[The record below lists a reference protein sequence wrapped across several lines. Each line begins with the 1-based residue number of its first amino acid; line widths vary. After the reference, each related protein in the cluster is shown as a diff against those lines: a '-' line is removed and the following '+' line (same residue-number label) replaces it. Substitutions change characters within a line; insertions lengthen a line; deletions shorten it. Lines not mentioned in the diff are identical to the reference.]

1 MQIAMVASEVAPFSK
16 EGGLADV
23 LGSLPAAL
31 AELGETVCVISP
43 LYQGV
48 RETAERIGSPLERVQ
63 DGDFLVPLGD
73 AEVPGTTWRA
83 RVPGTAVEAFFLQ
96 NDRYYDRDGYY
107 TKRSDHSDYQDN
119 SERFVFLSRGALE
132 MCNVLGLKP
141 DIFHCHDWPTGLVP
155 VYVKYVYDADFA
167 ESATVFTIHNIAYQG
182 IFWHWDMNLAGLPWS
197 LFTWKMLEYYG
208 NLSFL
213 KAGLVGADVLTT
225 VSQRYSEEIQ
235 TEEHGCGMD
244 GVLRERSADLY
255 GIVNGIDTEVW
266 NPATDTLIPAN
277 YSPEDLSGK
286 SECKRKLQER
296 FGLRQEAGGPLIG
309 MICRLVDQKG
319 LDLLREALPE
329 LLEED
334 IQFVA
339 LGRGATEYHAFL
351 RELQAQHQRSFGLLL
366 AYDEAAAH
374 QIEAGSDMFLM
385 PSRFEPCGLNQ
396 LYSLMYGTVPIVRET
411 GGLADTVTDYRP
423 ERLESG
429 EATGFTFR
437 QYSAEALTRAVR
449 RAVELYK
456 NRDAWRRLML
466 NAMAQDWSWE
476 RSARQYLEVYE
487 RARQKLTQRAAI

>member
-1 MQIAMVASEVAPFSK
+1 
-16 EGGLADV
+16 
-23 LGSLPAAL
+23 
-31 AELGETVCVISP
+31 
-43 LYQGV
+43 
-48 RETAERIGSPLERVQ
+48 
-63 DGDFLVPLGD
+63 
-73 AEVPGTTWRA
+73 
-83 RVPGTAVEAFFLQ
+83 
-96 NDRYYDRDGYY
+96 
-107 TKRSDHSDYQDN
+107 
-119 SERFVFLSRGALE
+119 
-132 MCNVLGLKP
+132 
-141 DIFHCHDWPTGLVP
+141 
-155 VYVKYVYDADFA
+155 
-167 ESATVFTIHNIAYQG
+167 
-182 IFWHWDMNLAGLPWS
+182 
-197 LFTWKMLEYYG
+197 
-208 NLSFL
+208 
-213 KAGLVGADVLTT
+213 
-225 VSQRYSEEIQ
+225 
-235 TEEHGCGMD
+235 
-244 GVLRERSADLY
+244 
-255 GIVNGIDTEVW
+255 
-266 NPATDTLIPAN
+266 
-277 YSPEDLSGK
+277 
-286 SECKRKLQER
+286 
-296 FGLRQEAGGPLIG
+296 
-309 MICRLVDQKG
+309 VDQKG

-411 GGLADTVTDYRP
+411 GGLADTVTDYSP